1 MTRLLIFFL
10 FVAPAMFA
18 QNTIRENI
26 LQQAVEAHI
35 YFLASDELKGR
46 DTGTPELEIAARYIA
61 TQWSTAGAT
70 PLPGQDDFFH
80 RVPFI
85 KTTALRQATFHVGDS
100 TFHLVKHLVS
110 VGKGRGEVNAPLLFT
125 ETLEGLSAEESAG
138 KIILTPLTI
147 QGGLQNTF
155 ASSAQ
160 RVETLKKLG
169 ASGLIELYAN
179 GSIPWFRLASF
190 LNRDQLVLAQ
200 EGDEQNQSAEE
211 QAPEIF
217 LHAWMGAIGEEGIA
231 FLKEQTGHEA
241 RLHLDGDAPEK
252 IKSDNVL
259 AYIEG
264 TDPKL
269 KSEAI
274 LLSAH
279 YDHVGV
285 VVGQTQGDYIFN
297 GARDNGI
304 GTAAILE
311 AGRYFAKNPSKRSI
325 ILAAWTA
332 EEKGL
337 LGSRYYAENPT
348 FPLKNIVYNLNIDGG
363 GYNDTTKVTVIGLGR
378 THADSLL
385 KQAAQTFGLEAVPDP
400 VPEQNLFDRSDNVAF
415 AAKGIPAPTYSTG
428 ITAFDEEITRY
439 YHQVTDNPNTVD
451 YPYLTRYVRSY
462 VWAARA
468 IANAETAP
476 FWNHGDKYEEAGKA
490 LYGKE

>member
-1 MTRLLIFFL
+1 MTRLLVLFF
-10 FVAPAMFA
+10 FVAPAMLA
-18 QNTIRENI
+18 QNNI
-26 LQQAVEAHI
+26 QEHIHQQAVEAHI
-35 YFLASDELKGR
+35 YFLASNELKGR

-61 TQWSTAGAT
+61 TQWATAGAT

-80 RVPFI
+80 SVPFT
-85 KTTALRQATFHVGDS
+85 KTTALRQATFQVGDS
-100 TFHLVKHLVS
+100 TFHLAKHLVS
-110 VGKGRGEVNAPLLFT
+110 VGEGRGDIKAPLLFSD
-125 ETLEGLSAEESAG
+125 TLEELSAEESAG

-147 QGGLQNTF
+147 QGGLQSTF

-169 ASGLIELYAN
+169 ASGLIELYTN
-179 GSIPWFRLASF
+179 GPIPWFRLASF

-200 EGDEQNQSAEE
+200 EAEKQEPNVEE
-211 QAPEIF
+211 QAPETF
-217 LHAWMGAIGEEGIA
+217 LHAWMGAIGEEGRT
-231 FLKEQTGHEA
+231 FLKEQTGKEV
-241 RLHLDGDAPEK
+241 RLHLDGASPEK

-269 KSEAI
+269 KSQAI

-285 VVGQTQGDYIFN
+285 VAGQTQGDYIFN
-297 GARDNGI
+297 GARDNAI
-304 GTAAILE
+304 GTSAILE
-311 AGRYFAKNPSKRSI
+311 AGRYFAKNPPKRSI

-378 THADSLL
+378 TQADSLL
-385 KQAAQTFGLEAVPDP
+385 KQAAQTVGLEAISDP

-428 ITAFDEEITRY
+428 ITAFNEEITRY

-451 YPYLTRYVRSY
+451 YPYLTRYIRSY

-476 FWNHGDKYEEAGKA
+476 FWNPGDKYEEAGKA